1 MNRLSEWLEV
11 LRERVAAHALTQKL
25 WARYELAAPREQLML
40 RVLGL
45 FFLGLLLVFAII
57 LPLHHFNADAIADYR
72 AQQDTLAWMQ
82 SNRAAVG
89 KAGAAPSA
97 RQPGDSVL
105 TIANQSARTLGLG
118 FKRYEPNGERGV
130 NLWLEQVPFDQVVRW
145 LELLERDFG
154 VIAVDFSASRRDE
167 AGMVDVRLNLQG

>member
-1 MNRLSEWLEV
+1 MNRLKEWLEL
-11 LRERVAAHALTQKL
+11 LREQAAAHALTQKL

-45 FFLGLLLVFAII
+45 FFLALLLIFAIV
-57 LPLHHFNADAIADYR
+57 LPLHHFNADAVADYR
-72 AQQDTLAWMQ
+72 AQRDTLAWME

-89 KAGAAPSA
+89 KAGATASA
-97 RQPGDSVL
+97 RKPGDSIL
-105 TIANQSARTLGLG
+105 TIANQSARTLGLS

-130 NLWLEQVPFDQVVRW
+130 NVWLEQVSFDQVVRW
-145 LELLERDFG
+145 LELLERDYG
-154 VIAVDFSASRRDE
+154 VTAADFSASRRDE

>member
-1 MNRLSEWLEV
+1 MNRLSGWLEL

-45 FFLGLLLVFAII
+45 FFLALLLVFAII
-57 LPLHHFNADAIADYR
+57 VPLHQFNADAVADYR
-72 AQQDTLAWMQ
+72 AQRDTLAWME
-82 SNRAAVG
+82 SNRNAVG
-89 KAGAAPSA
+89 KAAAKPSA

-105 TIANQSARTLGLG
+105 TIANQSARTLGLS

-154 VIAVDFSASRRDE
+154 VIAVDFSATRRDE
-167 AGMVDVRLNLQG
+167 VGMVDVRLNLQG

>member
-1 MNRLSEWLEV
+1 
-11 LRERVAAHALTQKL
+11 
-25 WARYELAAPREQLML
+25 ML

-45 FFLGLLLVFAII
+45 FFLALLLIFAIV
-57 LPLHHFNADAIADYR
+57 LPLHHFNADAVADYR
-72 AQQDTLAWMQ
+72 AQRDTLAWME
-82 SNRAAVG
+82 SNRQAVS
-89 KAGAAPSA
+89 KAGATPSAA

-105 TIANQSARTLGLG
+105 TIANQSARTLGLS

-145 LELLERDFG
+145 LELLERDYG
-154 VIAVDFSASRRDE
+154 VTAVDFSASRRDE

>member
-1 MNRLSEWLEV
+1 MNRLSQWLEI
-11 LRERVAAHALTQKL
+11 LRERIAAHALTQNL

-45 FFLGLLLVFAII
+45 FFLGLLLVFALIV
-57 LPLHHFNADAIADYR
+57 PLHQFNADAIADYR
-72 AQQDTLAWMQ
+72 AQRDTLAWMQ
-82 SNRAAVG
+82 SNRGAV
-89 KAGAAPSA
+89 KAGAAPATGKS
-97 RQPGDSVL
+97 GDSVMS
-105 TIANQSARTLGLG
+105 IINQSARPLGLN
-118 FKRYEPNGERGV
+118 FKRYEPSGERGV

-154 VIAVDFSASRRDE
+154 VIAVDFSATKRDE

>member
-1 MNRLSEWLEV
+1 MNRLSEWLEM

-45 FFLGLLLVFAII
+45 FFLALLLVFAVI
-57 LPLHHFNADAIADYR
+57 LPLHHFNTDAIADYR

-82 SNRAAVG
+82 SNRGAV
-89 KAGAAPSA
+89 KAGAAPAA
-97 RQPGDSVL
+97 RQQGDSVL
-105 TIANQSARTLGLG
+105 TIANQSARSQGLS

-130 NLWLEQVPFDQVVRW
+130 NLWLEQVSFDQVVRW

-154 VIAVDFSASRRDE
+154 VIAVDFSVTRRDE